1 VITDREPFCLTD
13 NDYEIVETKDAVQN
27 AFDNV
32 GYKTIGKKVEIS
44 YHKAFKMVSER
55 VMQMLGE
62 KIDEKKT
69 FEPPKEPVNKGK
81 TPAFADVNP
90 IWLPG

>member
-1 VITDREPFCLTD
+1 MVDDKKLLMSLLFS
-13 NDYEIVETKDAVQN
+13 NS
-27 AFDNV
+27 
-32 GYKTIGKKVEIS
+32 TINGKKVEIS
-44 YHKAFKMVSER
+44 YHKAFKMVSAR

-62 KIDEKKT
+62 KIDEKNT

-90 IWLPG
+90 IWLRGWDSNPQLTP

>member
-1 VITDREPFCLTD
+1 ML
-13 NDYEIVETKDAVQN
+13 AWVQT
-27 AFDNV
+27 AL
-32 GYKTIGKKVEIS
+32 KESHGKKIEIS
-44 YHKAFKMVSER
+44 YHKAFKMVSNR

-62 KIDEKKT
+62 NTDENTT

-90 IWLPG
+90 IWLRG